1 MNFNSEMEI
10 PSYFIATY
18 SISVASKVS
27 NLRLTFVVDIPRLA
41 YFRVRIIYSS
51 VSHDL
56 LSMQPCLIGVNII
69 SGFGLLTS

>member
-41 YFRVRIIYSS
+41 YFRVRVIYSS
-51 VSHDL
+51 VSHD
-56 LSMQPCLIGVNII
+56 
-69 SGFGLLTS
+69 